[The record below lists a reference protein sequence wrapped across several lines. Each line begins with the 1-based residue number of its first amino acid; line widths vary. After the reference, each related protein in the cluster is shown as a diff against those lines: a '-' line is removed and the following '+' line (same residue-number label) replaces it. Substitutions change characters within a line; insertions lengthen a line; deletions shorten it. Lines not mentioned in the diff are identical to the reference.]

1 MQQALADIRQ
11 VVEGVRA
18 APEVLRLA
26 RKHGVEMPIAEQVRA
41 VVFDDRPPLEAV
53 AELMARAPKGELG

>member
-1 MQQALADIRQ
+1 VQQALTDIRQ

-26 RKHGVEMPIAEQVRA
+26 RKHGVEMPISQQVERVIKGEINPVEA
-41 VVFDDRPPLEAV
+41 VRQLAMRPPRAEA
-53 AELMARAPKGELG
+53 G